1 MSDGFKVSERPHGQ
15 VPVLSQRPGMVD
27 VVDFD
32 DPPRKQLEGPDVRSV
47 FVTPTNAELA
57 AWRTVAAAVHVLDRA
72 GVPDDAVRLM
82 GGVMVALHIRLS
94 GLDLGVR
101 ATRDAD
107 LGMPLH
113 LVTEHRVEEALTT
126 RSESVCRRTVG
137 LAAPKMT
144 SCSTC

>member
-15 VPVLSQRPGMVD
+15 VPVLSRRPGMVD
-27 VVDFD
+27 VVGFD
-32 DPPRKQLEGPDVRSV
+32 YPPRKQLEGPDVRSV

-94 GLDLGVR
+94 VS
-101 ATRDAD
+101 TW
-107 LGMPLH
+107 
-113 LVTEHRVEEALTT
+113 
-126 RSESVCRRTVG
+126 VCGRRGTLIWACRCISSPNTG
-137 LAAPKMT
+137 WRRR
-144 SCSTC
+144 